1 MKQRDFLVSLFRLRE
16 EWFLMDI
23 VSRQKIRRFEAGTF
37 QEIESSVATEYPL
50 TIYVN
55 DQELVTI
62 VCTPEHLE
70 DLVVGFLTSE
80 GIVRGPGDIDSVDI
94 IEATGHAKV
103 SANFVNKF
111 NAKYR
116 GKRYITSC
124 CGKSRENFYFQS
136 DASLVNVKKNS
147 NLKLTTDRI
156 FRLMEKFEQNSATFH
171 QTGGV
176 HNAALCSSADIIYSR
191 MDIGRHNALDK
202 IYGRALKD
210 GTATDDKAIIFSGR
224 ISSEILVKT
233 AKLGCGIILSR
244 SAPTE
249 LAINMAEELNI
260 TTVGFIRGDRL
271 NVYSGFERIT

>member
-1 MKQRDFLVSLFRLRE
+1 
-16 EWFLMDI
+16 MDI
-23 VSRQKIRRFEAGTF
+23 VAQQKIRRFESGGF
-37 QEIESSVATEYPL
+37 KEIASSVATEYPL

-55 DQELVTI
+55 EIELVTI
-62 VCTPEHLE
+62 VCTPEFLE

-80 GIVRGPGDIDSVDI
+80 GIIRGPGDIDTIDI
-94 IEATGHAKV
+94 IESTGHAKV
-103 SANFVNKF
+103 TANFVNKF

-136 DASLVNVKKNS
+136 DASLVNVKQNT
-147 NLKLTTDRI
+147 LLHLTTSEI
-156 FRLMEKFEQNSATFH
+156 FRLMEKFEADSATFH

-176 HNAALCSSADIIYSR
+176 HNAALCDSAEIIYSR

-202 IYGRALKD
+202 IYGRALQD
-210 GTATDDKAIIFSGR
+210 GTKTENKAIIFSGR

-249 LAINMAEELNI
+249 LAINMAEELHI

-271 NVYSGFERIT
+271 NVYSGLERII

>member
-1 MKQRDFLVSLFRLRE
+1 
-16 EWFLMDI
+16 MDI
-23 VSRQKIRRFEAGTF
+23 VSRQKIRRFEAGIF

-62 VCTPEHLE
+62 VCTPEYLE

-80 GIVRGPGDIDSVDI
+80 GIIRGPEDIDSVDI

-136 DASLVNVKKNS
+136 DASLVNVKQNS
-147 NLKLTTDRI
+147 SLKLTTNQI
-156 FRLMEKFEQNSATFH
+156 FHLMDKFEQNSATFH

-176 HNAALCSSADIIYSR
+176 HNAALCSSAEIIYSR

-202 IYGRALKD
+202 IYGRALQD
-210 GTATDDKAIIFSGR
+210 GTATEDKAIIFSGR

-249 LAINMAEELNI
+249 LAINMAGELNI

>member
-1 MKQRDFLVSLFRLRE
+1 MSLFQFRE

-23 VSRQKIRRFEAGTF
+23 VSHQKIRRFEAGTF

-55 DQELVTI
+55 GQELVTI
-62 VCTPEHLE
+62 VCTPEYLE

-80 GIVRGPGDIDSVDI
+80 GIIRGPGDIDSVDI

-136 DASLVNVKKNS
+136 DASLVNVKQNGS
-147 NLKLTTDRI
+147 LQLTTNTI

-176 HNAALCSSADIIYSR
+176 HNAALCSSAEIIYSR

-202 IYGRALKD
+202 IYGRALQD
-210 GTATDDKAIIFSGR
+210 GTATENKAIIFSGR

>member
-1 MKQRDFLVSLFRLRE
+1 ME
-16 EWFLMDI
+16 I
-23 VSRQKIRRFEAGTF
+23 VAQQKIRRFESGSFT
-37 QEIESSVATEYPL
+37 EIESSVATEYPL

-55 DQELVTI
+55 DTELVTI
-62 VCTPEHLE
+62 VCTPEYLE

-94 IEATGHAKV
+94 IESTGHAKV
-103 SANFVNKF
+103 TANFVNKF

-136 DASLVNVKKNS
+136 DASLVNVKQNTS
-147 NLKLTTDRI
+147 FTLTTNEI
-156 FRLMEKFEQNSATFH
+156 FHLMEKFEDNSATFH

-176 HNAALCSSADIIYSR
+176 HNAALCDSAEIIYSR

-202 IYGRALKD
+202 IYGSALQD
-210 GTATDDKAIIFSGR
+210 GTKTENKAIIFSGR

-249 LAINMAEELNI
+249 LAINMAEELQI

-271 NVYSGFERIT
+271 NVYSGFERITK

>member
-1 MKQRDFLVSLFRLRE
+1 MEFVAQR
-16 EWFLMDI
+16 
-23 VSRQKIRRFEAGTF
+23 KIRQFESGVFKEMKST
-37 QEIESSVATEYPL
+37 VATEYPL

-55 DQELVTI
+55 DIELVTI
-62 VCTPEHLE
+62 VCTPEYLE

-80 GIVRGPGDIDSVDI
+80 GIVRGPKDIDSVDI
-94 IEATGHAKV
+94 IESTGHAKV
-103 SANFVNKF
+103 TANFVNKF

-136 DASLVNVKKNS
+136 DASLVNVKQNS
-147 NLKLTTDRI
+147 LLRLTTNKI
-156 FRLMEKFEQNSATFH
+156 FHLMEKFEGDSDTFH

-176 HNAALCSSADIIYSR
+176 HNAALCSMSDIIYSR

-210 GTATDDKAIIFSGR
+210 GTNTQDKAIIFSGR

-249 LAINMAEELNI
+249 LAVKMAEELQI

-271 NVYSGFERIT
+271 NVYSGFERVT

>member
-1 MKQRDFLVSLFRLRE
+1 MEKVSL
-16 EWFLMDI
+16 
-23 VSRQKIRRFEAGTF
+23 QKIRRFDSGNFMEM
-37 QEIESSVATEYPL
+37 ESSVATEYPL

-55 DQELVTI
+55 DIELVTI
-62 VCTPEHLE
+62 VCTPEYLE

-80 GIVRGPGDIDSVDI
+80 GIIRGPKDIASVDI
-94 IEATGHAKV
+94 IESTGHAKV
-103 SANFVNKF
+103 TAHFVYEF

-136 DASLVNVKKNS
+136 DASLVNVKS
-147 NLKLTTDRI
+147 NILLQLTTDDI
-156 FRLMEKFEQNSATFH
+156 FQLMEKFEENSATFH

-176 HNAALCSSADIIYSR
+176 HNAALCTTSEIIYSR

-202 IYGRALKD
+202 IYGRALQD
-210 GTATDDKAIIFSGR
+210 GINMEDKAIIFSGR

-249 LAINMAEELNI
+249 LAIQMAEELQI
-260 TTVGFIRGDRL
+260 TMVGFIRGNRL
-271 NVYSGFERIT
+271 NVYSGFDRIH